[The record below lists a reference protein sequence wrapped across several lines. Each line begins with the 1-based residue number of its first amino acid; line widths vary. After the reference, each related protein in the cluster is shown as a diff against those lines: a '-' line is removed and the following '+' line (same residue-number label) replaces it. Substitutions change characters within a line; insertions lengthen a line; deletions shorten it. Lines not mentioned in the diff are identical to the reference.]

1 MAEPISSSDLTF
13 HDLSSEFDNLPVP
26 SMDPLFFSGDDHA
39 LPSEAFASDFDLAM
53 EFGNDGEFEIS
64 FDDLTDLHIPDETDD
79 FLLPDNYGQ
88 PPGSHELNDHD
99 KQLNYYSSNSGLP
112 HPDSCSGSGNRNPDV
127 AEFLNTQSPE
137 SGSCEHSVIHS
148 LDNSGDRNS
157 HHSLHVKASSFKSP
171 DSDSFDRESSGGS
184 ISSQGSGNGG
194 LGDSR
199 ASEVMN
205 KSSPDSHCDDRDI
218 SSHRIADQNL
228 KLEDMGKNCDLKRKK
243 QQNEG
248 NTESRT
254 TKYRKSPMPTV
265 DTAQQPGLNA
275 VDEEDGR
282 RKARLMRNRE
292 SAQLSRQRKKH
303 YVEELEEKVR
313 SMHSTITDLS
323 SKVSFVM
330 AENAGL
336 RQQLGAGGMCPPPP
350 APGMHPHPPMAPMTY
365 PWVPYAPYVVKP
377 QGSQVPLVPIPRLK
391 SHQSQSAPKA
401 KKSDNK
407 KTEGKT
413 KKVASISLLGLLFFL
428 FLFGGLV
435 PLVNVKFGDMG
446 DNVPRRSISANDRL
460 YGQHQGKAWEVGGH
474 INKSEGEK
482 GVRFASGNLSIS
494 DRMLYEKGHKLEETL
509 RQQDS
514 PYRMNSD
521 DFVHRG
527 NASEREPLLA
537 SLYVPRN
544 DKLVKIDGNLIIHSV
559 LATEKAMASDTAHT
573 EKNVR
578 EDGLVISE
586 NWDSALAIPEV
597 GRNRGQHPHS
607 YRSPPEQRKA
617 LASGSAETLKNH
629 LKSTATDGKMQQW
642 FREGLAGPML
652 SSGMCTEVFQFD
664 ASPKPGAI
672 VPASSSVANVS
683 AVNRQNDTSINKRRN
698 RRFLHKLPHSF
709 ARSSGLNASEE
720 HVMRNSQNENLHGNE
735 SSSSMVVSV
744 LVDPKEV
751 GDGDVDGV
759 MKPKSLPQIFVVVL
773 IDSVKYV
780 TYSCGLPRASHHLV
794 TA

>member
-1 MAEPISSSDLTF
+1 
-13 HDLSSEFDNLPVP
+13 
-26 SMDPLFFSGDDHA
+26 MDPLFFSGNEHA
-39 LPSEAFASDFDLAM
+39 MPSEAFASDLELAM
-53 EFGNDGEFEIS
+53 ELGTDGDFEIS
-64 FDDLTDLHIPDETDD
+64 FDDLGDLHIPHETDD
-79 FLLPDNYGQ
+79 FLLSDGYAQ
-88 PPGSHELNDHD
+88 PPGSHELNDHG
-99 KQLNYYSSNSGLP
+99 KQLSYDNANSGS
-112 HPDSCSGSGNRNPDV
+112 PDSDSSSGSGNRNPDV
-127 AEFLNTQSPE
+127 SEFLNTKSPE
-137 SGSCEHSVIHS
+137 SGSCERSVTHS
-148 LDNSGDRNS
+148 LENSGDQNS
-157 HHSLHVKASSFKSP
+157 PHSLHVKVSSFKSP
-171 DSDSFDRESSGGS
+171 DSDSCDRESSGGS

-194 LGDSR
+194 LGDSC
-199 ASEVMN
+199 ADEVM
-205 KSSPDSHCDDRDI
+205 KTSSPDSYSDDRDI
-218 SSHRIADQNL
+218 SSHGITHQNM

-248 NTESRT
+248 NTEART
-254 TKYRKSPMPTV
+254 TKYRKSTV
-265 DTAQQPGLNA
+265 NTSQQSDLNA
-275 VDEEDGR
+275 VDEEDGK

-330 AENAGL
+330 AENAAL
-336 RQQLGAGGMCPPPP
+336 RQQLSGGGTCPPP
-350 APGMHPHPPMAPMTY
+350 APGVYPHPPMAPMPF

-391 SHQSQSAPKA
+391 SQQSQSAPKA

-413 KKVASISLLGLLFFL
+413 KKVASISLLGLFFFI

-435 PLVNVKFGDMG
+435 PLVNVKFGDIW
-446 DNVPRRSISANDRL
+446 DNVPRRPISATDRF
-460 YGQHQGKAWEVGGH
+460 YSHHGGKAWEVNGH
-474 INKSEGEK
+474 INTSEGEK
-482 GVRFASGNLSIS
+482 GVKFSSGNLGIS
-494 DRMLYEKGHKLEETL
+494 DRTLYEKVRKLEETL

-514 PYRMNSD
+514 PCRMSSD

-527 NASEREPLLA
+527 NTSDSEPLLA

-573 EKNVR
+573 EKNTR
-578 EDGLVISE
+578 ENGLMISK
-586 NWDSALAIPEV
+586 NWDSALAIPDV
-597 GRNRGQHPHS
+597 ARNSGQQPHS

-672 VPASSSVANVS
+672 VPASSVANVS
-683 AVNRQNDTSINKRRN
+683 PVNRQNDTSINKRRN
-698 RRFLHKLPHSF
+698 RRFLHKLP
-709 ARSSGLNASEE
+709 RSLAGSGLNTSEE
-720 HVMRNSQNENLHGNE
+720 HVMRNSQNENLHGNK
-735 SSSSMVVSV
+735 STSSMVVSV

-751 GDGDVDGV
+751 GDADVDGV
-759 MKPKSLPQIFVVVL
+759 MKPKSLPRIFVVVL

-780 TYSCGLPRASHHLV
+780 TYSCGLPRASPHLV